1 MSILSFVLIF
11 IKSNVLCTSLD
22 TESVRY
28 FMCKKLRY
36 IWDPQMGNFLPL
48 RGLDMNVPSSTLH
61 HQKGL
66 SEPEQYSRRLIYGLN
81 QIVIPMRG
89 VMTLL
94 FLEVLNPFYVFQVFS
109 VCLWFSYD
117 YYYYATVI
125 VLMSGFGIT
134 LSIIQTRKVMIFLN
148 GVKSYNSFA
157 LNYRT
162 NKRYIVPWQIKIQ
175 LVSCVLMVSLK

>member
-1 MSILSFVLIF
+1 
-11 IKSNVLCTSLD
+11 
-22 TESVRY
+22 
-28 FMCKKLRY
+28 
-36 IWDPQMGNFLPL
+36 MGNFIPL
-48 RGLDMNVPSSTLH
+48 RGLDMNVPSTTLH

-66 SEPEQYSRRLIYGLN
+66 SEEEQYSRRLIYGMN

-89 VMTLL
+89 ILTLL

-134 LSIIQTRKVMIFLN
+134 LSIIQTRKVKIFL
-148 GVKSYNSFA
+148 
-157 LNYRT
+157 
-162 NKRYIVPWQIKIQ
+162 
-175 LVSCVLMVSLK
+175 C